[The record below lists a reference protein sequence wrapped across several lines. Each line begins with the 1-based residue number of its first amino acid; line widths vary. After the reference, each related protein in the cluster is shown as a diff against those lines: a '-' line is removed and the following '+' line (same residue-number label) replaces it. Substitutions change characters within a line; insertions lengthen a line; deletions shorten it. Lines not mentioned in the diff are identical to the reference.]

1 MRRFNADDKRQAAEL
16 IELDGGDLRR
26 EPLDTRKATLASLLK
41 QAAPGPAPQRAGL
54 LLGDAGAFGL
64 RALTLRRNEK
74 SSALGGLPPC
84 GCDMV
89 ASWGPAA
96 LAGFRTFQASPKAIR
111 SVIDRECGKPTV
123 RLGRC

>member
-1 MRRFNADDKRQAAEL
+1 MRKVNADDKRQAAEL

-26 EPLDTRKATLASLLK
+26 EPLDTRKATLALLLK

-64 RALTLRRNEK
+64 ASTDAPQERALP
-74 SSALGGLPPC
+74 SC

-96 LAGFRTFQASPKAIR
+96 LAGFRTFQGHS
-111 SVIDRECGKPTV
+111 
-123 RLGRC
+123 LGSR

>member
-1 MRRFNADDKRQAAEL
+1 MLPEGTSKFGCRRFGRPGEEVNADDKRQAAEL

-26 EPLDTRKATLASLLK
+26 EPLDTRKATLASLVK

-74 SSALGGLPPC
+74 SSALGALPPC

-89 ASWGPAA
+89 AS
-96 LAGFRTFQASPKAIR
+96 
-111 SVIDRECGKPTV
+111 
-123 RLGRC
+123 